1 MLGDDDTTTNRLR
14 LLQAEFT
21 QHQRRGP
28 EPTGRTAT
36 RAEAP
41 APIDLGILDYMAAAA
56 AEVEQHTRAADW
68 SRSAGPVPEDI
79 SRVYEWAREHT
90 AHLDPERQ
98 QAREALIYRQ
108 GLEHAIAMGDTAV
121 VSKHPCPECGC
132 WGLIWREETGKAA
145 CVNHYCVDSQGL
157 SHAWTLKR
165 LAREHVAAKSAV
177 TSRAT

>member
-1 MLGDDDTTTNRLR
+1 MLGDDTTTENRLR

-41 APIDLGILDYMAAAA
+41 APIDLGTLDYMAAAA
-56 AEVEQHTRAADW
+56 AEMVRHTRAAAPGVDPYTGPLLGLYDW
-68 SRSAGPVPEDI
+68 S
-79 SRVYEWAREHT
+79 REHT
-90 AHLDPERQ
+90 AHLTPERQ

-108 GLEHAIAMGDTAV
+108 GLEHAIAMGDTTV
-121 VSKHPCPECGC
+121 VRKHPCPACGC
-132 WGLIWREETGKAA
+132 WGLQWGEGERKAV
-145 CVNHYCVDSQGL
+145 CTQHYCQDAGGL
-157 SHAWTLKR
+157 THRWTLER
-165 LAREHVAAKSAV
+165 LAREHVAAKSAL